1 MKDLIRLTCFR
12 KVYLNHSPMNS
23 FPVIIREAR
32 EEDLTAIVHIIADD
46 IFGAREL
53 VEKQL
58 SQSYRDAFDAIRS
71 RSDHQLLVGE
81 INGKI
86 VATAQLIFL
95 PGLAHQGA
103 WYAQIESV
111 HVASDQR
118 SRGIGSILMEEA
130 ISRARIR
137 GCHLIQLTSNKVR
150 KDAHRFY
157 KRLGFVA
164 SHEGMKLTLD
174 R

>member
-1 MKDLIRLTCFR
+1 
-12 KVYLNHSPMNS
+12 MNS
-23 FPVIIREAR
+23 LPMIIREAR
-32 EEDLTAIVHIIADD
+32 EEDLTAIVYMIADD
-46 IFGAREL
+46 IFGTREF

-130 ISRARIR
+130 ISRARTR
-137 GCHLIQLTSNKVR
+137 GCYLIQLTSNKVR